1 LPLVLFC
8 KRNSALAAMRK
19 ALYAEIASP
28 TPRLEPALAVYFDT
42 SNFAAAAAFILR
54 QARRNA

>member
-1 LPLVLFC
+1 
-8 KRNSALAAMRK
+8 MRK